1 MGIGAAD
8 AQAGTGGIDGD
19 TQNLVQF
26 ETPDTGDDAKV
37 TYFTPRII
45 GFQLGASFVPDN
57 NTGISDSNNTAIN
70 PKAPRRTSSAP
81 ASTGRRARSV
91 RPDRCCHRHQG
102 SAIGSGDDLKSWDA
116 GVLFRL
122 WRVHARRQRLREY
135 RRQ

>member
-45 GFQLGASFVPDN
+45 GFQLGASLRP
-57 NTGISDSNNTAIN
+57 
-70 PKAPRRTSSAP
+70 
-81 ASTGRRARSV
+81 GRQ
-91 RPDRCCHRHQG
+91 HR
-102 SAIGSGDDLKSWDA
+102 D
-116 GVLFRL
+116 
-122 WRVHARRQRLREY
+122 
-135 RRQ
+135 

>member
-37 TYFTPRII
+37 TYFTPRIV
-45 GFQLGASFVPDN
+45 ASSSAPATFRTTTPGLVIVTTP
-57 NTGISDSNNTAIN
+57 IST

-81 ASTGRRARSV
+81 ASTGPARSV
-91 RPDRCCHRHQG
+91 QPT
-102 SAIGSGDDLKSWDA
+102 
-116 GVLFRL
+116 
-122 WRVHARRQRLREY
+122 
-135 RRQ
+135 